1 MPNIHYASAD
11 NLSSLHSTVEEE
23 EEKPDNME
31 CFEADN
37 SGCSKVSEKAEE
49 EEEERKKGDLETP
62 TFSVGDIRR
71 RLTEVEIPHKVPVRD
86 PDDPSGVY
94 ACLHV

>member
-1 MPNIHYASAD
+1 MPQLRIFLRFIRQWKRRRKSH
-11 NLSSLHSTVEEE
+11 
-23 EEKPDNME
+23 
-31 CFEADN
+31 
-37 SGCSKVSEKAEE
+37 SKVSEKAEE